1 MIDIRL
7 FTENDWGAVWQM
19 IEPVFR
25 EGKTYAYP
33 TDISEEEAYN
43 FWITKPDGTYVA
55 VDEAEKI
62 VGTYT
67 IKPNQH
73 GNGAHVCTC
82 GYIVASEARGQGIA
96 SKMCK
101 HSQQEALGM
110 GFLAMQYN
118 LVVSTNAAA
127 IKVWKR
133 NGFIIIGTVPNAFK
147 HPDFGFIDAF
157 IMYKKLRF

>member
-1 MIDIRL
+1 MIDIRP
-7 FTENDWGAVWQM
+7 FTENDWGHVWQI

-25 EGKTYAYP
+25 KGKTYAFP

-43 FWITKPDGTYVA
+43 FWIKIPTAVYVA
-55 VDEAEKI
+55 ANETEEI

-73 GNGAHVCTC
+73 GNGAHICTC
-82 GYIVASEARGQGIA
+82 SYIVAMEARGQGIA

-101 HSQQEALGM
+101 HSQKEALGM
-110 GFLAMQYN
+110 GFLAMQFN

-133 NGFIIIGTVPNAFK
+133 NGFIIIGTIPNAFN
-147 HPDFGFIDAF
+147 HPDFGFVDAF